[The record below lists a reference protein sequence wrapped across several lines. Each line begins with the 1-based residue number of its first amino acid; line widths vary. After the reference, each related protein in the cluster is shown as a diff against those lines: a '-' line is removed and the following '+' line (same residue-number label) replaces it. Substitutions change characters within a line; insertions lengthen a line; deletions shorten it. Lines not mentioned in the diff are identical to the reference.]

1 MMAAEACL
9 LFTVQVTKLRRFG
22 IGQNLD
28 IYSLIQPNPMEQC
41 GLKNVNNCLN
51 TDIYS
56 YLVTP
61 GG

>member
-1 MMAAEACL
+1 MVTAEACL
-9 LFTVQVTKLRRFG
+9 LFIVQATKHRMFG
-22 IGQNLD
+22 IRQNLD

-56 YLVTP
+56 YLVTR